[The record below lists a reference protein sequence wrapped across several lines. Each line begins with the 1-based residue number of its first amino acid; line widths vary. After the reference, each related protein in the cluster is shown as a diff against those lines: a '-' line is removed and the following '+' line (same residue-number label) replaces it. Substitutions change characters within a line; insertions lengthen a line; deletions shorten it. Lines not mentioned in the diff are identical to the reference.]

1 MPTWSTDEAL
11 SMLAWKALTAAP
23 FSFTETPAPSGSRCG
38 SPITLAMRARMALSR
53 MPEFFTAIT
62 RMMYLKITAAMSFT
76 PVWWSASM
84 WEAFRLSSTIITIA
98 RTVRATGITA

>member
-11 SMLAWKALTAAP
+11 SMLAWKALTASP
-23 FSFTETPAPSGSRCG
+23 FAFTDTPSPLTFPSLSTVET
-38 SPITLAMRARMALSR
+38 RARMAMRS
-53 MPEFFTAIT
+53 MFEFFTAIT